1 MVVQWLSGLS
11 LAFKWYWIGIDLLS
25 GYSLVIR
32 YFEWYSN
39 GRVVVH
45 WQLIGTGL
53 ELDWL
58 IGYPLVIRSL
68 EL

>member
-1 MVVQWLSGLS
+1 MVVHWHLIGTGLE
-11 LAFKWYWIGIDLLS
+11 LDRLS
-25 GYSLVIR
+25 GYPLVIR

-53 ELDWL
+53 QLDWL
-58 IGYPLVIRSL
+58 IGYPLVFRSL

>member
-1 MVVQWLSGLS
+1 MVYHWHSSGTGLE
-11 LAFKWYWIGIDLLS
+11 LDLLS
-25 GYSLVIR
+25 DYSLVIR

-58 IGYPLVIRSL
+58 IGYPLVFRSL